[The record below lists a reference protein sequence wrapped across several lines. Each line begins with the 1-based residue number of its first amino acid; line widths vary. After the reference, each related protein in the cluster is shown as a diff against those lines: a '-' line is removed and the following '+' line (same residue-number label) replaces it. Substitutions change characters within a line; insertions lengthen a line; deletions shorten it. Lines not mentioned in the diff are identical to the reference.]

1 MGKKLTQEEFIKKVI
16 DKRGDT
22 LDLSEAVYVRTRD
35 SVKLTCNKHL
45 FTYEQKASSTLA
57 GLNGCK
63 FCYSEIL
70 SEVGS
75 KPKGFYL
82 EELDKIFKDKYEIE
96 KVIINSGDD
105 IDVFCKSHGYFKK
118 DFTSLKRGHGCPT
131 CNKFIKK
138 AGTKKNTESFIYL
151 SKETHKDWFDYSNTV
166 YIDSK
171 TRVDLKCNKCSHE
184 FKQKPCTN
192 LSGKGCPNCWKSR
205 NRLPKYNSRN
215 TLEDIEERCK
225 VFFEDTLDFSNSEA
239 KTSNEKIS
247 VFCKKCNN
255 NFDQYTG
262 HLVRG
267 VGCQICSRA
276 EKQSKPEKLIESILK
291 ENRVKYE
298 CEKSFEGCSH
308 KNKLRFDFYL
318 PELNTCIEYQGE
330 QHYNPI
336 SIFGGEEALKKQI
349 IKDQVKRKYCTD
361 NNIKLLEISYRDSI
375 EKVLKERYFQTLYS
389 EKTKKNTPYQI
400 RG

>member
-22 LDLSEAVYVRTRD
+22 LDLSEVVYLRTRD
-35 SVKLTCNKHL
+35 HVKLTCNKHL

-63 FCYSEIL
+63 FCYSEVL

-75 KPKGFYL
+75 KPKNFYL
-82 EELDKIFKDKYEIE
+82 DQLNKVFKGKYEIE
-96 KVIINSGDD
+96 KVIINSGDN
-105 IDVFCKSHGYFKK
+105 IEVFCESHGYFKK

-131 CNKFIKK
+131 CIKFTKK
-138 AGTKKNTESFIYL
+138 SGTKKDTESFIFL
-151 SKETHKDWFDYSNTV
+151 SKDTHKDWFNYSNTNYV
-166 YIDSK
+166 DSK
-171 TRVDLKCNKCSHE
+171 TKVNLTCNRCGYN
-184 FKQKPCTN
+184 FDQLPRIN
-192 LSGKGCPNCWKSR
+192 LSGKGCPNCWTHR

-225 VFFEDTLDFSNSEA
+225 VFFEDTLDFSNSES
-239 KTSNEKIS
+239 KTSNEKIT

-262 HLVRG
+262 HLIRG
-267 VGCQICSRA
+267 VGCQICSRS

-291 ENRVKYE
+291 ENNIKYE

-336 SIFGGEEALKKQI
+336 SIFGGEDALKKQI
-349 IKDQVKRKYCTD
+349 IKDQVKRKYCTE
-361 NNIKLLEISYRDSI
+361 NNIKLLEVSYKDNI
-375 EKVLKERYFQTLYS
+375 QKVLTAEYFTNYKIEN
-389 EKTKKNTPYQI
+389 EK
-400 RG
+400 